1 MIVVLGGIAAAGAFW
16 FASQNGA
23 TPESASAPSASAQAV
38 AAAPTSAPVETV
50 SKVAEPTPAPE
61 VAAAPV
67 ETSTT
72 ASPTATAV
80 AVAANP
86 ATSPAGGAAA
96 PAVAVADNSPA
107 AKPAPIATSG
117 NVDVDAAIRE
127 RSGAGTKSADE
138 ATPASKAENT
148 PSNVPDAPPQG
159 KITSAMGKGKSAAK
173 SCVAGADEPSQ
184 VSVTFA
190 SSGSV
195 KSVNVSGWASGKSA
209 AGCIKAAFQGL
220 NVGPFSKPTFST
232 STTIR
237 P

>member
-23 TPESASAPSASAQAV
+23 KPESASATSLSAQV
-38 AAAPTSAPVETV
+38 VAAPTSAPVDTA

-61 VAAAPV
+61 VVAAPV

-72 ASPTATAV
+72 AAPTATAV

-86 ATSPAGGAAA
+86 VTSPAGGAAA

-159 KITSAMGKGKSAAK
+159 KITSAMSKGKSAAK

-195 KSVNVSGWASGKSA
+195 KTVNVSGWASGKSA

>member
-1 MIVVLGGIAAAGAFW
+1 MVVVLGGIAAAGAFW

-23 TPESASAPSASAQAV
+23 APEAARAPSASAEL
-38 AAAPTSAPVETV
+38 AAAPTSAPVETAA
-50 SKVAEPTPAPE
+50 KATEPTPTPE
-61 VAAAPV
+61 VAAAPI
-67 ETSTT
+67 ETSAPA
-72 ASPTATAV
+72 ASAAVAV

-86 ATSPAGGAAA
+86 ATGPVGGAAA
-96 PAVAVADNSPA
+96 PAVAVADNTPA

-127 RSGAGTKSADE
+127 RSGAGTTAAAE
-138 ATPASKAENT
+138 ATPASKAENA

-184 VSVTFA
+184 VSVTFV

-220 NVGPFSKPTFST
+220 NVGPFSKPSFST

>member
-23 TPESASAPSASAQAV
+23 KPESASAPSASAQVV
-38 AAAPTSAPVETV
+38 AAAPTSAPVDTA

-61 VAAAPV
+61 VVAAPV
-67 ETSTT
+67 ETSPT
-72 ASPTATAV
+72 AAPTATAV

-86 ATSPAGGAAA
+86 VTSPAGGAAA
-96 PAVAVADNSPA
+96 PAVAMADSSPA

-159 KITSAMGKGKSAAK
+159 KITSAMSKGKSAAK

-220 NVGPFSKPTFST
+220 NVGAFSKPTFST

>member
-1 MIVVLGGIAAAGAFW
+1 VLGGIAAAGAFW

-23 TPESASAPSASAQAV
+23 KPEAAGAPSATAPVV
-38 AAAPTSAPVETV
+38 AAAPTSAPVETAV
-50 SKVAEPTPAPE
+50 KVAAPAPE
-61 VAAAPV
+61 LAAAPV
-67 ETSTT
+67 ETS
-72 ASPTATAV
+72 APAEPTATSV
-80 AVAANP
+80 AVATNP
-86 ATSPAGGAAA
+86 VTSPAGGAAA
-96 PAVAVADNSPA
+96 PAVSVADNSPA
-107 AKPAPIATSG
+107 AKAAPMATSG

-159 KITSAMGKGKSAAK
+159 KITSVMGKGKSAAK
-173 SCVAGADEPSQ
+173 SCVVGADEPSQ
-184 VSVTFA
+184 VSVIFA

-232 STTIR
+232 STMIR